1 MDLSENSMNKND
13 KNVLMM
19 YLKNTLTACI
29 SFHVDIVRLKYEP
42 DGCGAFLFMN
52 MEGMSWM

>member
-1 MDLSENSMNKND
+1 MDVYENSMNKND

-29 SFHVDIVRLKYEP
+29 SFHVDIVRLK
-42 DGCGAFLFMN
+42 
-52 MEGMSWM
+52 